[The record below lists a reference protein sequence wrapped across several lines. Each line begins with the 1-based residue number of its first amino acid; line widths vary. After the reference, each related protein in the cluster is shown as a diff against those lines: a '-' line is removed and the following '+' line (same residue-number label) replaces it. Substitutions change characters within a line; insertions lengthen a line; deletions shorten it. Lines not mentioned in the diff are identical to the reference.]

1 MVGPLGAQLADGD
14 RVLGPG
20 EEGKAEVPGGTYQS
34 AFIGRGR
41 LVAELTWQTRQERK
55 TRLRAHAQASL
66 LRFTSGARV
75 CVLGSPKRPQEN
87 TSLILKEYA
96 NINTFQ
102 TWKFYF

>member
-41 LVAELTWQTRQERK
+41 LVAELT
-55 TRLRAHAQASL
+55 
-66 LRFTSGARV
+66 
-75 CVLGSPKRPQEN
+75 
-87 TSLILKEYA
+87 
-96 NINTFQ
+96 
-102 TWKFYF
+102 